1 MEEDGS
7 CNILDPAH
15 RLYNDMLS
23 PEQAHWLSQLKPH
36 CASAQ
41 LTPLTRAAYRY
52 IPTWYLL
59 CENDQALPLEVQKMM
74 IKETGVEI
82 RTESCSAGHSPYLS
96 QPEVVVGLLNKVARE
111 EDVKG

>member
-1 MEEDGS
+1 M
-7 CNILDPAH
+7 LDPS
-15 RLYNDMLS
+15 RRFYNDLPPS
-23 PEQAHWLSQLKPH
+23 EQAHWLSQLRPH

-74 IKETGVEI
+74 IQETGVDI
-82 RTESCSAGHSPYLS
+82 KTESCSAGHSPYLS
-96 QPEVVVGLLNKVARE
+96 QPEVVVRLLKKVAGGE
-111 EDVKG
+111 ATKG